1 MLPRGIPRKEDIMER
16 EKIKVGVVGATG
28 TVGRRFL
35 SLLADHPYFE
45 VAALAA
51 SPRSVGKTY
60 REALGG
66 RADAGTFGDMMMI
79 DSSDTRRMAELCSFV
94 FCATNLPKQ
103 ETIALEESYA
113 RAELPVISNNS
124 ANRATPDVPM
134 VIPEINAEHFCVIEA
149 QKKRLGTRRGFIAV
163 KPNCSVQSYL
173 PMLFPLL
180 GYRIEKVFVTTLQ
193 AVSGAGRT
201 LDDWR
206 EMNRNIIPFIA
217 GEEEK
222 SEREPLKILGKA
234 EGGRIVPA
242 DGPQISARCIR
253 VPVSDGHTASVFV
266 TFSGAAPDLHEV
278 IGRWESFRGLPQE
291 LSLPSA
297 PERFITYYNEEDRP
311 QCILDRGLYRGMG
324 ISAGRLTSDG
334 ERGIKFI
341 GLSHNTLRGAAGGA
355 VLNAELLL
363 KLGYL

>member
-1 MLPRGIPRKEDIMER
+1 MEK
-16 EKIKVGVVGATG
+16 EKIRVGVIGATG

-51 SPRSVGKTY
+51 SPRSAGKTY

-66 RADAGTFGDMMMI
+66 RGDAGIFGDMKVI
-79 DSSDTRRMAELCSFV
+79 DAADTRKMAELCSFV
-94 FCATNLPKQ
+94 FCA
-103 ETIALEESYA
+103 
-113 RAELPVISNNS
+113 
-124 ANRATPDVPM
+124 NRGTPDVPM
-134 VIPEINAEHFCVIEA
+134 VIPEINAGHFCVIEA

-173 PMLFPLL
+173 PMLYPLI
-180 GYRIEKVFVTTLQ
+180 GYGIEKAFVTTLQ

-201 LDDWR
+201 LEDWR
-206 EMNRNIIPFIA
+206 EMRGNVIPFIA

-222 SEREPLKILGKA
+222 SEREPLKILGKV
-234 EGGRIVPA
+234 EGEHIVPA
-242 DGPQISARCIR
+242 SAPDISARCIR

-266 TFSGAAPDLHEV
+266 TFSGAAPDLQEV
-278 IGRWESFRGLPQE
+278 KGLWDSLRGLPQE

-297 PERFITYYNEEDRP
+297 PEHFITYYNEEDRP
-311 QCILDRGLYRGMG
+311 QCVLDRGLYRGMG
-324 ISAGRLTSDG
+324 ISAGRLKKDG
-334 ERGIKFI
+334 EKGIKFI

-355 VLNAELLL
+355 LLNAELLYR
-363 KLGYL
+363 LGYFD

>member
-1 MLPRGIPRKEDIMER
+1 MEK
-16 EKIKVGVVGATG
+16 EKIRVGVVGATG

-51 SPRSVGKTY
+51 SPRSAGKTY

-66 RADAGTFGDMMMI
+66 RGDAGIFGDMRVI
-79 DSSDTRRMAELCSFV
+79 DAADTRKMAELCSFV
-94 FCATNLPKQ
+94 FCATNLLRE
-103 ETIALEESYA
+103 ETLALEEAYA

-124 ANRATPDVPM
+124 ANRGTPDVPM
-134 VIPEINAEHFCVIEA
+134 VIPEINAGHFCVIEA

-173 PMLFPLL
+173 PMLYPLI
-180 GYRIEKVFVTTLQ
+180 GYGIEKVFVTTLQ

-201 LDDWR
+201 LEDWR
-206 EMNRNIIPFIA
+206 EMRGNVIPFIA

-222 SEREPLKILGKA
+222 SEREPLKILGKV
-234 EGGRIVPA
+234 EGGHIVPA
-242 DGPQISARCIR
+242 SAPDISARCIR

-266 TFSGAAPDLHEV
+266 TFSGTAPDLQEV
-278 IGRWESFRGLPQE
+278 KGLWESLRGLPQE

-297 PERFITYYNEEDRP
+297 PEHFITYYNEEDRP
-311 QCILDRGLYRGMG
+311 QCVLDRGLYRGMG
-324 ISAGRLTSDG
+324 ISAGRLKKDG
-334 ERGIKFI
+334 EKGIKFI

-355 VLNAELLL
+355 LLNAELLYR
-363 KLGYL
+363 LGYLD

>member
-1 MLPRGIPRKEDIMER
+1 M
-16 EKIKVGVVGATG
+16 EKIRVGVIGATG

-35 SLLADHPYFE
+35 SLLTDHPYFE
-45 VAALAA
+45 VSALAA
-51 SPRSVGKTY
+51 SKRSAGKTY

-66 RADAGTFGDMMMI
+66 RGDAGAFGDMTVI
-79 DSSDTRRMAELCSFV
+79 DASDTRRMAELCSFV
-94 FCATNLPKQ
+94 FCATNLPRE
-103 ETIALEESYA
+103 ETLALEEAYA

-124 ANRATPDVPM
+124 ANRGTPDVPM

-173 PMLFPLL
+173 PMLVPLL
-180 GYRIEKVFVTTLQ
+180 GYGIEKVFVTTLQ

-201 LDDWR
+201 LEDWR
-206 EMNRNIIPFIA
+206 EMNGNIIPFIA

-234 EGGRIVPA
+234 EGGRIIPA
-242 DGPQISARCIR
+242 VSLDISARCIR

-266 TFSGAAPDLHEV
+266 TFSGSAPDMSEV
-278 IGRWESFRGLPQE
+278 IGRWEDLRGLPQE

-297 PERFITYYNEEDRP
+297 PEHFITYFNEEDRP
-311 QCILDRGLYRGMG
+311 QCVHDRGLYRGMG
-324 ISAGRLTSDG
+324 ISAGRLARDG
-334 ERGIKFI
+334 GKGIKFI

-355 VLNAELLL
+355 LLNAELLFR
-363 KLGYL
+363 LGYLSD